1 MSARGRQLQPIRLMS
16 FQGGEHE
23 IKLFGDFDARGG
35 LLLIEVPSIDFTATW
50 APTPKRGWR
59 SWPPRSRSRMV
70 PIPRRIRVSLRSSRN
85 QCDPSQARLAPNRRS
100 GCGSHPSAT
109 DNQHAPAARRIW
121 LEARLGADYRPP
133 SYTPIIPLA
142 HGLPRGD
149 SLAATFRCLS

>member
-59 SWPPRSRSRMV
+59 SWPP
-70 PIPRRIRVSLRSSRN
+70 PISISNGADTPAN
-85 QCDPSQARLAPNRRS
+85 PSQ
-100 GCGSHPSAT
+100 PSIFA
-109 DNQHAPAARRIW
+109 
-121 LEARLGADYRPP
+121 
-133 SYTPIIPLA
+133 
-142 HGLPRGD
+142 
-149 SLAATFRCLS
+149 